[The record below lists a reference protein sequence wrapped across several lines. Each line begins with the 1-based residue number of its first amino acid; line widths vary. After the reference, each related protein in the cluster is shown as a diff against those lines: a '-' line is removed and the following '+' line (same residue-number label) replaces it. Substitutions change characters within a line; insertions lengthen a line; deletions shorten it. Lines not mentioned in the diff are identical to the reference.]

1 MFLQFFPMPRNLLS
15 SNEERA
21 PVALGTL
28 ADARLG
34 QAGTC
39 PGAIATLTA
48 QQPVASY
55 TLA

>member
-1 MFLQFFPMPRNLLS
+1 MPRNLLS
-15 SNEERA
+15 SKEERA

-39 PGAIATLTA
+39 PGATATLTA

-55 TLA
+55 TLV

>member
-34 QAGTC
+34 QAG
-39 PGAIATLTA
+39 
-48 QQPVASY
+48 
-55 TLA
+55 LALGQLPR

>member
-28 ADARLG
+28 ATHVWDKRGLALG
-34 QAGTC
+34 QL
-39 PGAIATLTA
+39 PR
-48 QQPVASY
+48 
-55 TLA
+55 